1 MATIGFIG
9 AGNMAEAIIKGL
21 ISKKVYS
28 CDEINI
34 SDISDNRL
42 DYMKSAYGIN
52 AFKYN
57 NLVVSSSDMAVLAVK
72 PQIAGEVLE
81 SLDDFPC
88 DKPVISIAAG
98 LKIKKITDLLGD
110 IPVIRVMP
118 NTPALVGWGAAGLFA
133 NKKGEKHLP
142 DAQKIFSAIGEAFVL
157 SSEEDMNIV
166 TALSG
171 SGPAYFFLFMEEM
184 INAAV
189 ELGLDEKTASELTM
203 QTALGAAMLAKH
215 RSDAGEKPEDL
226 RRKVASPG
234 GTTEAAL
241 KELENNQ
248 LGAIVM
254 LAVSRAKQR
263 SEELSEV

>member
-1 MATIGFIG
+1 MAIGFIG

-21 ISKKVYS
+21 ISNKVYN

-42 DYMKSAYGIN
+42 EYMQSAYSIN
-52 AFKYN
+52 TFKYN
-57 NLVVSSSDMAVLAVK
+57 NLLVSSSDLAVLAVK
-72 PQIAGEVLE
+72 PQVAGEVME
-81 SLDDFPC
+81 ALDDFPA

-98 LKIKKITDLLGD
+98 LRIEKITKLLGD
-110 IPVIRVMP
+110 RPVIRVMP
-118 NTPALVGWGAAGLFA
+118 NTPALAGWGAAGIFA

-142 DAQKIFSAIGEAFVL
+142 LAKKIFSAIGEAFVL
-157 SSEEDMNIV
+157 SSEDDMNIV

-171 SGPAYFFLFMEEM
+171 SGPAYFFLLMEEM
-184 INAAV
+184 INAGI
-189 ELGLDEKTASELTM
+189 ELGLDEKLASDLTI
-203 QTALGAAMLAKH
+203 QTAIGAAMLA
-215 RSDAGEKPEDL
+215 RQGNNDSETPEDL
-226 RRKVASPG
+226 RKKVTSPG

-248 LGAIVM
+248 LGALVM

-263 SEELSEV
+263 SEELSKV